1 MYSELNLQVLYRL
14 TQLAKLKM
22 VAKLFLTLQQVL
34 EKEVILSSCDV
45 SYVREKKKI
54 KERKLFKINVEVLI
68 KERAAA

>member
-1 MYSELNLQVLYRL
+1 MYLELNLQVLYRL

>member
-45 SYVREKKKI
+45 SYVRGKKKKI
-54 KERKLFKINVEVLI
+54 RKENFLK
-68 KERAAA
+68 

>member
-1 MYSELNLQVLYRL
+1 MHSELNLQVLYRL

>member
-45 SYVREKKKI
+45 SYVRGKKKN